1 MKSQENRDQAQ
12 EVNKSAAIEETKE
25 VSAAQF
31 LADALDSS
39 DDDDVVEDEVKTP
52 EVTKEAEGGK
62 QEKDTKEAEAKEA
75 GDGSD
80 RKEEEVEK
88 VPQRDE
94 ELAELRAMLRDARKE
109 IAMLKAGKQTSDK
122 TLKAL
127 AERKESSDLL
137 DDDEKK
143 EEDKIEPSKLELLN
157 EEIKQ
162 IARVRGDNLRTIRT
176 VMKYTPDYKDIDE
189 VVSQTNFDDIVEAI
203 AKEYSKDAGVD
214 LAEAILEVEAS
225 IWKLDNPYEF
235 MYSNIKQYHPKY
247 AKAGNK
253 AKEEEVKEVPK
264 EVPPRERK
272 PAEAPTSIMNVGSG
286 NAAEKS
292 GWTSAMI
299 DNLPEY
305 ELDRVPKDV
314 YDRYMRGELP

>member
-1 MKSQENRDQAQ
+1 MESQENRDQAQ
-12 EVNKSAAIEETKE
+12 EVNESAAIEETKE

-39 DDDDVVEDEVKTP
+39 DDDDVVVEDEVKTP
-52 EVTKEAEGGK
+52 EVTKEDESGK

-75 GDGSD
+75 GDVGD
-80 RKEEEVEK
+80 RKEEEI

-122 TLKAL
+122 TLKVL
-127 AERKESSDLL
+127 QERKESSDLL
-137 DDDEKK
+137 DDDEVKK
-143 EEDKIEPSKLELLN
+143 EEKVEPTRLEALN
-157 EEIKQ
+157 DEIKV
-162 IARVRGDNLRTIRT
+162 IARARGENLRTIRT
-176 VMKYTPDYKDIDE
+176 VMKYTPEYKDIDE
-189 VVSQTNFDDIVEAI
+189 VVSQTHFDDIVEAI

-253 AKEEEVKEVPK
+253 AKEEEVKEAAK

-314 YDRYMRGELP
+314 YARYMQGDLP

>member
-1 MKSQENRDQAQ
+1 MESQENRDQAQ
-12 EVNKSAAIEETKE
+12 EVNESAAIDEARE

-39 DDDDVVEDEVKTP
+39 DDDDVVEEKTP

-62 QEKDTKEAEAKEA
+62 QEEDTKEAEAKEA
-75 GDGSD
+75 GDVGD
-80 RKEEEVEK
+80 RKEEV

-122 TLKAL
+122 TLKVL
-127 AERKESSDLL
+127 QERKESSDLL
-137 DDDEKK
+137 DDDEVKK
-143 EEDKIEPSKLELLN
+143 EEKVEPTRLEALN
-157 EEIKQ
+157 DEIKV
-162 IARVRGDNLRTIRT
+162 IARARGENLRTIRT
-176 VMKYTPDYKDIDE
+176 VMKYTPEYKDIDE
-189 VVSQTNFDDIVEAI
+189 VVSQTHFDDIVEAI

-253 AKEEEVKEVPK
+253 AKEEEVKEAAK

-286 NAAEKS
+286 NASEKS

-314 YDRYMRGELP
+314 YTRYMQGDLP

>member
-1 MKSQENRDQAQ
+1 MESQESRDQAVSN
-12 EVNKSAAIEETKE
+12 ESAAIEQAKE

-39 DDDDVVEDEVKTP
+39 DDDDGGEEAKAP
-52 EVTKEAEGGK
+52 EVAKEAESGK
-62 QEKDTKEAEAKEA
+62 QEKDTEEA

>member
-1 MKSQENRDQAQ
+1 
-12 EVNKSAAIEETKE
+12 
-25 VSAAQF
+25 
-31 LADALDSS
+31 
-39 DDDDVVEDEVKTP
+39 
-52 EVTKEAEGGK
+52 
-62 QEKDTKEAEAKEA
+62 
-75 GDGSD
+75 
-80 RKEEEVEK
+80 
-88 VPQRDE
+88 
-94 ELAELRAMLRDARKE
+94 
-109 IAMLKAGKQTSDK
+109 
-122 TLKAL
+122 
-127 AERKESSDLL
+127 
-137 DDDEKK
+137 
-143 EEDKIEPSKLELLN
+143 
-157 EEIKQ
+157 
-162 IARVRGDNLRTIRT
+162 
-176 VMKYTPDYKDIDE
+176 MKYTPDYKDIDE

>member
-1 MKSQENRDQAQ
+1 MSDSENRDQAVS
-12 EVNKSAAIEETKE
+12 ESAAIDESTKE

-39 DDDDVVEDEVKTP
+39 DDDDVVEDKVKTP
-52 EVTKEAEGGK
+52 EVTKEVEGGK
-62 QEKDTKEAEAKEA
+62 QEEDAKEAEAKEA
-75 GDGSD
+75 GNVSD
-80 RKEEEVEK
+80 RKEEEI

-122 TLKAL
+122 TLKVL
-127 AERKESSDLL
+127 QERKESSDLL
-137 DDDEKK
+137 DDDEVKK
-143 EEDKIEPSKLELLN
+143 EEKVEPTRLEALN
-157 EEIKQ
+157 DEIKV
-162 IARVRGDNLRTIRT
+162 IARARGENLRTIRT
-176 VMKYTPDYKDIDE
+176 VMKYTPEYKDIDE
-189 VVSQTNFDDIVEAI
+189 VVSQTHFDDIVEAI

-247 AKAGNK
+247 AKAGDK
-253 AKEEEVKEVPK
+253 AEKAPAKEEVK

-314 YDRYMRGELP
+314 YARYMQGDLP